1 MRQPLPTSCGARSDA
16 RVVPVRKD
24 LMKRL
29 LSIPIAAV
37 ALAAMT
43 GCYFSFSDTFANL
56 QARTS
61 YATLTARLPAGPK
74 PALQAHTSYGDIKSD
89 FPVLMKP
96 RGQDAF
102 ASQPPGTPRIN
113 LQNQNGKIRVIGE

>member
-1 MRQPLPTSCGARSDA
+1 MRQPLPTSRGAGPDA

-24 LMKRL
+24 LMRRL
-29 LSIPIAAV
+29 LSIPFAAV

-43 GCYFSFSDTFANL
+43 GCYFSFSDTFTNL
-56 QARTS
+56 EVRTS
-61 YATLTARLPAGPK
+61 YATLEVRLRAGLK
-74 PALQAHTSYGDIKSD
+74 PALHAHTSYGDIESD

-102 ASQPPGTPRIN
+102 AGQPPGAPRIN